1 MYEEEA
7 PGTYIDDIAPDVIG
21 VLEKLRFFEK
31 LDDHFC
37 PVNDVENRV
46 DCHSGSF
53 RVSARILRD
62 LGMDSD
68 ELDDV
73 FAVLQSRG
81 ASCDC
86 EILYNVVE
94 QSRLKAKYWKA
105 RHAHVVDSGRNRR

>member
-1 MYEEEA
+1 
-7 PGTYIDDIAPDVIG
+7 VIG
-21 VLEKLRFFEK
+21 VPEKLRFFEK

-37 PVNDVENRV
+37 PPTNFEKRVE
-46 DCHSGSF
+46 CGSGSF

-68 ELDDV
+68 DLDDV

-86 EILYNVVE
+86 EILYK
-94 QSRLKAKYWKA
+94 S
-105 RHAHVVDSGRNRR
+105 SNRAA